1 MQRLK
6 GDHNL
11 IGSAIEEMLR
21 YESPLQRGVFRV
33 TTEPLEIG
41 GHVISAGQKVSP
53 VVSAPN
59 RDLREFLIQVSKCSK
74 VRRHARLLLLRSRAC
89 DIALA

>member
-21 YESPLQRGVFRV
+21 YESPLQRGVF
-33 TTEPLEIG
+33 
-41 GHVISAGQKVSP
+41 
-53 VVSAPN
+53 
-59 RDLREFLIQVSKCSK
+59 
-74 VRRHARLLLLRSRAC
+74 SRYY
-89 DIALA
+89 